1 MYEHSPKKGRRKI
14 VSREHLLNIGFFFG
28 EKLGFDVDRDHSSGI
43 FSGFIHGL
51 EANSITFRWVPM
63 AMSGDV
69 GMWFVWMADGWLD
82 RWVLCIS
89 IELTNHVFLTSGQPH
104 HFYFTAA
111 GGNMKETRM
120 IIHLKRRFL
129 KLDIESWLQGPLLFF
144 TFGVDCFAKC
154 FFLFL
159 AFGQMVSL
167 LLILVVFVD
176 FSHNFLPM
184 SSQILF
190 WGPDSEDTVCVAAKA
205 MMHCCYFVLFQN
217 HFNKTT
223 YMRVQIT
230 VKNAII
236 ANRFEVWGL
245 FRTQDGFRN
254 IWAVRLLKQPLKF
267 DRT

>member
-154 FFLFL
+154 FFFVFGFWANGFSSSDSGRFCWFL
-159 AFGQMVSL
+159 SQLSANVQPDPFFGSWFGRYSMCRCKSDDAL
-167 LLILVVFVD
+167 LLFRAI
-176 FSHNFLPM
+176 
-184 SSQILF
+184 
-190 WGPDSEDTVCVAAKA
+190 SES
-205 MMHCCYFVLFQN
+205 FQQN
-217 HFNKTT
+217 
-223 YMRVQIT
+223 
-230 VKNAII
+230 
-236 ANRFEVWGL
+236 
-245 FRTQDGFRN
+245 N
-254 IWAVRLLKQPLKF
+254 IHAGS
-267 DRT
+267 DHS

>member
-154 FFLFL
+154 FFFCFWLLGKWFLFFWFWSFL
-159 AFGQMVSL
+159 LISLTTFCQCPARSFFWVLIRKIQYVSL
-167 LLILVVFVD
+167 QKRWCI
-176 FSHNFLPM
+176 
-184 SSQILF
+184 
-190 WGPDSEDTVCVAAKA
+190 VAIS
-205 MMHCCYFVLFQN
+205 CYF
-217 HFNKTT
+217 
-223 YMRVQIT
+223 R
-230 VKNAII
+230 II
-236 ANRFEVWGL
+236 STKQHTCGFRSQLKMQSLLTGLRFEACL
-245 FRTQDGFRN
+245 EHKMASETFE
-254 IWAVRLLKQPLKF
+254 P
-267 DRT
+267 